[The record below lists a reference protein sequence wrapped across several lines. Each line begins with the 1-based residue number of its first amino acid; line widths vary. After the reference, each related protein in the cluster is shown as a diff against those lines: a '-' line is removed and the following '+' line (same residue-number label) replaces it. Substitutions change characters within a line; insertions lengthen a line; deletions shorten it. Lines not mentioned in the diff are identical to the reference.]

1 MTIQLLRRHY
11 LKAALVLV
19 LVFST
24 AACNEK
30 AEQPQGLK
38 VVATTNILG
47 DVVRNIVAEDGS
59 VEVLIPIGADPHDFQ
74 PSARQIATVA
84 TADLVIANGLGLE
97 EGLLDVLESAVSD
110 GVNVIFLGELLDPL
124 PFNDSGSH
132 DHESDDHESDDHES
146 DDHESDP
153 HIWMDPDRMAIAA
166 QIIGESLLSLEPSVN
181 WLSRSQAY
189 AEALRE
195 ADSQIRSLLSRVP
208 EAQRKLVT
216 NHDSLGYFSAS
227 YGFEVI
233 GVVIPKGTTLA
244 EPSSSRLADLID
256 DIRQENISAIFVETT
271 ESDNLARSIAEETAT
286 PVQIVEIYTGSLGGS
301 GSGAETLIEMLITNA
316 RLIAEALS

>member
-132 DHESDDHESDDHES
+132 DHES

>member
-132 DHESDDHESDDHES
+132 
-146 DDHESDP
+146 
-153 HIWMDPDRMAIAA
+153 
-166 QIIGESLLSLEPSVN
+166 
-181 WLSRSQAY
+181 
-189 AEALRE
+189 
-195 ADSQIRSLLSRVP
+195 
-208 EAQRKLVT
+208 
-216 NHDSLGYFSAS
+216 
-227 YGFEVI
+227 
-233 GVVIPKGTTLA
+233 
-244 EPSSSRLADLID
+244 
-256 DIRQENISAIFVETT
+256 
-271 ESDNLARSIAEETAT
+271 
-286 PVQIVEIYTGSLGGS
+286 
-301 GSGAETLIEMLITNA
+301 
-316 RLIAEALS
+316 

>member
-1 MTIQLLRRHY
+1 
-11 LKAALVLV
+11 
-19 LVFST
+19 
-24 AACNEK
+24 
-30 AEQPQGLK
+30 
-38 VVATTNILG
+38 
-47 DVVRNIVAEDGS
+47 
-59 VEVLIPIGADPHDFQ
+59 
-74 PSARQIATVA
+74 
-84 TADLVIANGLGLE
+84 
-97 EGLLDVLESAVSD
+97 
-110 GVNVIFLGELLDPL
+110 
-124 PFNDSGSH
+124 
-132 DHESDDHESDDHES
+132 
-146 DDHESDP
+146 
-153 HIWMDPDRMAIAA
+153 MDPDRMAIAA